1 MKRIIVIFLLN
12 SFLLNSTYSYSK
24 GLYYKD
30 RDWNKYFYDN
40 CGFPSNKNLSW
51 VKENNNKFLRF
62 QVGDKQIVKC
72 SSDKKVRNGAPYWER
87 AELKQKDIFKKNTSY
102 EVKFKARLIEGFQND
117 YEYFFQIHGY
127 SSKNCNTPILFLQ
140 TKGKNKHLRLLLRKY
155 ASERDRNIPNL
166 IKKGSFKKYKL
177 ATNNNHR
184 IFVKDILNKWV
195 NIKLLIHFKKTDGLL
210 DMYFNEEK
218 VIENQSFDMLRCH
231 TPHIKFGI
239 YRPGNN
245 LKKNLTSIID
255 FDKFIINEISIK

>member
-12 SFLLNSTYSYSK
+12 FFLLNPTYSYPK

-62 QVGDKQIVKC
+62 QLGDKQIGKC

-127 SSKNCNTPILFLQ
+127 SSKNCNTPILFL
-140 TKGKNKHLRLLLRKY
+140 KRKVKI
-155 ASERDRNIPNL
+155 NI
-166 IKKGSFKKYKL
+166 
-177 ATNNNHR
+177 
-184 IFVKDILNKWV
+184 
-195 NIKLLIHFKKTDGLL
+195 
-210 DMYFNEEK
+210 
-218 VIENQSFDMLRCH
+218 
-231 TPHIKFGI
+231 
-239 YRPGNN
+239 
-245 LKKNLTSIID
+245 
-255 FDKFIINEISIK
+255 